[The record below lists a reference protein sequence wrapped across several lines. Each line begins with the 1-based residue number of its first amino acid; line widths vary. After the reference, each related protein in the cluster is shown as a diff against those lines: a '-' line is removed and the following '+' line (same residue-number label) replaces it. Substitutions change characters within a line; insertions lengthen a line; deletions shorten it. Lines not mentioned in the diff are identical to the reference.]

1 MPLYP
6 VAGSRIYIGGVLAD
20 KNADFVA
27 SDFNSQSWVE
37 IDGFSQLG
45 DLGDTS
51 QLITTSLINRNRD
64 VKQKGTRNAG
74 GMQCVFAKMDL
85 DAGQIALIAAEKSRS
100 NFAFR
105 LDLGDADTAVQSAV
119 TITIAA
125 PGVVTWNSHG
135 LQDGTPIKLST
146 TGALPTGLTA
156 GVIYY
161 VKYVNAN
168 TFNLAATPGGTAIT
182 TSGTQSGTHTAIKT
196 AQRFFIALVASAQ
209 EAGGQ
214 ANTIRNL
221 NSTLEIN
228 SNIVGLG

>member
-6 VAGSRIYIGGVLAD
+6 VAGSKIFIGGVLAD
-20 KNADFVA
+20 KN
-27 SDFNSQSWVE
+27 SDFIPGDFTSQSWTE
-37 IDGFSQLG
+37 IDGWTQMGPVG
-45 DLGDTS
+45 DAS
-51 QLITTSLINRNRD
+51 QLITTSVINRNRD
-64 VKQKGTRNAG
+64 IKQKGTRNAG
-74 GMQCVFAKMDL
+74 SMQNIFAKMDL

-105 LDLGDADTAVQSAV
+105 LDLGDADTAVSAPV
-119 TITIAA
+119 TISIAA

-135 LQDGTPIKLST
+135 LAEGTPIKLST

-156 GVIYY
+156 GTIYY

-182 TSGTQSGTHTAIKT
+182 TTGSQSGTHTAIKI
-196 AQRFFIALVASAQ
+196 AQRFFIALVTSAQ
-209 EAGGQ
+209 EAGGD

-221 NSTLEIN
+221 DSTLEIN

>member
-1 MPLYP
+1 
-6 VAGSRIYIGGVLAD
+6 
-20 KNADFVA
+20 
-27 SDFNSQSWVE
+27 
-37 IDGFSQLG
+37 
-45 DLGDTS
+45 
-51 QLITTSLINRNRD
+51 
-64 VKQKGTRNAG
+64 
-74 GMQCVFAKMDL
+74 MQNVFAKQDL
-85 DAGQIALIAAEKSRS
+85 DPGQIALIAAEKSRS
-100 NFAFR
+100 NYAFR
-105 LDLGDADTAVQSAV
+105 IDMGDTDTAVQSTV

-125 PGVVTWNSHG
+125 PGVVTWTNHG
-135 LQDGTPIKLST
+135 LQDGTPLKLQT

-182 TSGTQSGTHTAIKT
+182 TTGSQSGTHTAIKI

-221 NSTLEIN
+221 NATLEIN